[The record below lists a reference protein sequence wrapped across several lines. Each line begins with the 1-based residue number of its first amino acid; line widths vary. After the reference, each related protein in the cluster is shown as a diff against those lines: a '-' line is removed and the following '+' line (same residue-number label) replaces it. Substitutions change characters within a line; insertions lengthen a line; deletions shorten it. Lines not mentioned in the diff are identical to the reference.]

1 MKGYSWSREDFRE
14 LLYAKYKPMKE
25 MKEAIYIMGN
35 DCSKCHLLHPH
46 VVERATVN
54 GYSLQEF
61 LFDDENVKE
70 FQIDSVPMLVLRE
83 DGVVTAI
90 LDYDEIVNFISNQKK
105 DGEDGEDGKGN

>member
-1 MKGYSWSREDFRE
+1 
-14 LLYAKYKPMKE
+14 MKE

-90 LDYDEIVNFISNQKK
+90 LDYDEILNFISNQKK
-105 DGEDGEDGKGN
+105 NGEDGKGN

>member
-1 MKGYSWSREDFRE
+1 MKGYSWDKEDFRE
-14 LLYAKYKPMKE
+14 LLYSKYYTP

-70 FQIDSVPMLVLRE
+70 FKIESVPMLVLRE

-90 LDYDEIVNFISNQKK
+90 LDYEEIVQFISNQKK
-105 DGEDGEDGKGN
+105 DGRN

>member
-1 MKGYSWSREDFRE
+1 MLGYSWSREDFRE
-14 LLYAKYKPMKE
+14 LLYSKYYKP

-35 DCSKCHLLHPH
+35 DCSKCHILHPY

-70 FQIDSVPMLVLRE
+70 FQVESVPMLVLRE
-83 DGVVTAI
+83 DWVVTGI
-90 LDYDEIVNFISNQKK
+90 LNYEEIVNFISNQKK
-105 DGEDGEDGKGN
+105 DGGN

>member
-1 MKGYSWSREDFRE
+1 MLGYSWSKEDFRE
-14 LLYAKYKPMKE
+14 LLYSKYYKP

-70 FQIDSVPMLVLRE
+70 FQVESVPMLVLKT
-83 DGVVTAI
+83 DWVVDQI
-90 LDYDEIVNFISNQKK
+90 LDMDWIVHLISNK
-105 DGEDGEDGKGN
+105 

>member
-1 MKGYSWSREDFRE
+1 MLGYSWSKEDFRE
-14 LLYAKYKPMKE
+14 LLYTKYKP

-70 FQIDSVPMLVLRE
+70 FQVNSVPMLVLRE
-83 DGVVTAI
+83 DGVVTGI
-90 LDYDEIVNFISNQKK
+90 LDYEEIVQFISNQKK
-105 DGEDGEDGKGN
+105 DG

>member
-1 MKGYSWSREDFRE
+1 MLGYSWSKEDFRE
-14 LLYAKYKPMKE
+14 LLYAKYKP

-70 FQIDSVPMLVLRE
+70 FQVESVPMLVIRE
-83 DGVVTAI
+83 DGIVTNI
-90 LDYDEIVNFISNQKK
+90 LNYDEIVQFISNQKK
-105 DGEDGEDGKGN
+105 DGGN

>member
-1 MKGYSWSREDFRE
+1 MIGYSWSKEDFRE
-14 LLYAKYKPMKE
+14 LLYTKYKP

-61 LFDDENVKE
+61 LFDDENAKE
-70 FQIDSVPMLVLRE
+70 FQVNSVPMLVLRE

-90 LDYDEIVNFISNQKK
+90 LNYEEIINFIYNQKK
-105 DGEDGEDGKGN
+105 DG

>member
-1 MKGYSWSREDFRE
+1 MLGYSWSKEDFRE
-14 LLYAKYKPMKE
+14 LLYSKYYKP

-35 DCSKCHLLHPH
+35 DCSKCHILHPH

-70 FQIDSVPMLVLRE
+70 FQVESVPMLVLRE
-83 DGVVTAI
+83 DWVVTGI
-90 LDYDEIVNFISNQKK
+90 LNYEEIVQFISNQKQNGK
-105 DGEDGEDGKGN
+105 DGGN

>member
-1 MKGYSWSREDFRE
+1 MLGYSWDKEDFRE
-14 LLYAKYKPMKE
+14 LLYSKYYKP

-70 FQIDSVPMLVLRE
+70 FQVESVPMLVLRE
-83 DGVVTAI
+83 DWVVTGI
-90 LDYDEIVNFISNQKK
+90 LNYEEIVQFISNQKK
-105 DGEDGEDGKGN
+105 DGGN

>member
-1 MKGYSWSREDFRE
+1 MRGYSWSREDFLE
-14 LLYAKYKPMKE
+14 LLYTKYKP

-90 LDYDEIVNFISNQKK
+90 LDYEEIVNFISNQKK
-105 DGEDGEDGKGN
+105 DGEDRKGN